1 MVELRTVQALMVQPA
16 FAASVV
22 GPAYDALLPEERR
35 RLADANPDSFFN
47 VVRSAADHPG
57 EDEEELLQRNVRA
70 LRRLVDTGR
79 YRARAPGLFLYRLVS
94 PSHRQT
100 AVIGDLPVRQVLEGG
115 VRAHEHTRVVK
126 EAELA
131 RHLAHL
137 GMHSSPVGLGYR
149 AHADIDELVLRLT
162 QATADLDFVTSDGLI
177 QQVWAITDPDD
188 VGGLQAAFASVA
200 STYIIDGHHRVA
212 AASRIDGGGSFLAAL
227 IPDHELRLLAYHR
240 MVAGPL
246 PEDLSRRL
254 GRLGSHYRVVANPE
268 GPQRRRTAGP
278 PASEGGGSVP
288 LLAFDLYAAGR
299 WYALLRQGPRDDRLA
314 AAVADEELLGP
325 LFDIVDPRRDPRLAY
340 VAGQR
345 EPDEIAALAQAEG
358 GAALLLPAPSV
369 ADVFEQVDR
378 GQTLPPKSTWFEPKL
393 RSGIFVVWR

>member
-1 MVELRTVQALMVQPA
+1 MLFR
-16 FAASVV
+16 SVL
-22 GPAYDALLPEERR
+22 D
-35 RLADANPDSFFN
+35 
-47 VVRSAADHPG
+47 
-57 EDEEELLQRNVRA
+57 
-70 LRRLVDTGR
+70 
-79 YRARAPGLFLYRLVS
+79 
-94 PSHRQT
+94 
-100 AVIGDLPVRQVLEGG
+100 GG
-115 VRAHEHTRVVK
+115 IRAHERTRVVK

-149 AHADIDELVLRLT
+149 AHADIDELVRSLT
-162 QATADLDFVTSDGLI
+162 QETADLDFVTSDGLV
-177 QQVWAITDPDD
+177 QQVWAIADPDD
-188 VGGLQAAFASVA
+188 VEALQAAFASVA

-254 GRLGSHYRVVANPE
+254 GRLGSHYLVVANPE
-268 GPQRRRTAGP
+268 GPQRGRTAGP
-278 PASEGGGSVP
+278 PASEGAGSVP

-299 WYALLRQGPRDDRLA
+299 WYGLLRQGPRDDRLA
-314 AAVADEELLGP
+314 AAVADDELLGP

>member
-1 MVELRTVQALMVQPA
+1 MVELRTVEALMVQPA

-47 VVRSAADHPG
+47 VVRSAEDHPG

-79 YRARAPGLFLYRLVS
+79 YRARPPGLFLYRLVS

-115 VRAHEHTRVVK
+115 IRAHERTRVVK

-162 QATADLDFVTSDGLI
+162 QARGRSQGA
-177 QQVWAITDPDD
+177 
-188 VGGLQAAFASVA
+188 
-200 STYIIDGHHRVA
+200 VA
-212 AASRIDGGGSFLAAL
+212 AGVL
-227 IPDHELRLLAYHR
+227 
-240 MVAGPL
+240 VAG
-246 PEDLSRRL
+246 
-254 GRLGSHYRVVANPE
+254 
-268 GPQRRRTAGP
+268 
-278 PASEGGGSVP
+278 
-288 LLAFDLYAAGR
+288 
-299 WYALLRQGPRDDRLA
+299 
-314 AAVADEELLGP
+314 
-325 LFDIVDPRRDPRLAY
+325 
-340 VAGQR
+340 
-345 EPDEIAALAQAEG
+345 
-358 GAALLLPAPSV
+358 
-369 ADVFEQVDR
+369 
-378 GQTLPPKSTWFEPKL
+378 
-393 RSGIFVVWR
+393 